1 MSEIHIKPFQP
12 HDEEALEQLLEGAE
26 LPLDDLTKELM
37 EDFLI
42 AHDAHGVVGAAGIE
56 HYDDVALLRS
66 VVVRED
72 LRGTG
77 LGKRLVEAV
86 EEGARQ
92 AGVRELYLLT
102 TTAADFFAAQGYQPV
117 ARESAPAAIKATR
130 QFSGLCPGS
139 SAFMMKNLA

>member
-1 MSEIHIKPFQP
+1 MSGILIRPFQP
-12 HDEEALEQLLEGAE
+12 HDEEALEQLLEAAE
-26 LPLDDLTKELM
+26 LPLDDLTEEVM
-37 EDFLI
+37 EGFLI
-42 AHDAHGVVGAAGIE
+42 AHDAHGVAGAAGIE

-77 LGKRLVEAV
+77 LGKRLVEAM

-92 AGVRELYLLT
+92 AGVRGLYLLT

-117 ARESAPAAIKATR
+117 ARDAAPAAIQATR
-130 QFSGLCPGS
+130 QFSELCPSS
-139 SAFMMKNLA
+139 SACMLKNLA

>member
-1 MSEIHIKPFQP
+1 MSEVTLAPFQA
-12 HDEEALEQLLEGAE
+12 HDEEGLEQLLEAAE
-26 LPLDDLTKELM
+26 LPTEDLTGEVL

-42 AHDAHGVVGAAGIE
+42 ARASHDVVGAAGIE

-72 LRGTG
+72 MRGTG
-77 LGKRLVEAV
+77 LGKRLVEAM

-102 TTAADFFAAQGYQPV
+102 TTAADFFARLGYQPV
-117 ARESAPAAIKATR
+117 AREAAPAGIQGTR
-130 QFSGLCPGS
+130 QFGDLCPSS
-139 SAFMMKNLA
+139 SAFMKKDLR

>member
-1 MSEIHIKPFQP
+1 MSEVTLAPFQA
-12 HDEEALEQLLEGAE
+12 HDEEGLEQLLEAAE
-26 LPLDDLTKELM
+26 LPTEDLTAEVL

-42 AHDAHGVVGAAGIE
+42 ARAGHEVVAAAGIE
-56 HYDDVALLRS
+56 HCDDVALLRS

-72 LRGTG
+72 MRGTG

-102 TTAADFFAAQGYQPV
+102 TTAADFFARLGYQPV
-117 ARESAPAAIKATR
+117 ARETAPAAIKATR
-130 QFSGLCPGS
+130 QFGELCPSS
-139 SAFMMKNLA
+139 SAFMKKDLR

>member
-1 MSEIHIKPFQP
+1 MSEVTLAPFQP
-12 HDEEALEQLLEGAE
+12 RDDEALEQLLEAAE
-26 LPLDDLTKELM
+26 LPTEDLTEEVM

-77 LGKRLVEAV
+77 LGKRLVEAI

-117 ARESAPAAIKATR
+117 KRDAAPAAIQATR
-130 QFSGLCPGS
+130 QFSELCPSS
-139 SAFMMKNLA
+139 SACMMKNLG